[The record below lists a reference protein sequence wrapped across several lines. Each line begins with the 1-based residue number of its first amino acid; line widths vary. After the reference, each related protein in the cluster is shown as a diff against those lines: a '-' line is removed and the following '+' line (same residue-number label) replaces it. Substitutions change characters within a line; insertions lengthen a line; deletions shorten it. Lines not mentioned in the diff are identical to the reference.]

1 MNQPRTYKEL
11 LEVLTNLDDTALEHP
26 ILIEEPF
33 TGDLYPA
40 SINLFFN
47 ASEEPNPVFQ
57 FDVDLST
64 TR

>member
-1 MNQPRTYKEL
+1 MKQPRTYKEL
-11 LEVLTNLDDTALEHP
+11 LEVLTNLDDTALNCP

-40 SINLFFN
+40 SINLFPN

>member
-1 MNQPRTYKEL
+1 MKQPRTYKEL
-11 LEVLTNLDDTALEHP
+11 LELLTKLDDTALERP

-40 SINLFFN
+40 SMNLFFN